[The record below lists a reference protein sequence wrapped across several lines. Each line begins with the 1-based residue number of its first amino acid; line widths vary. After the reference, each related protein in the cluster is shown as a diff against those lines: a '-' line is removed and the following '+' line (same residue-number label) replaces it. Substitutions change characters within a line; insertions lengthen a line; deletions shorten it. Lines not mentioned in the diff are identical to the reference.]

1 MIKRILC
8 LLLVCLAVITACAE
22 EAGETL
28 LEKALRISE
37 DHEQLITLDEEELT
51 DVVGIDPEYYTDY
64 AYLAGHDSL
73 AGRELIV
80 LHAADEEAALSIAE
94 KLEGYRQYRLHMT
107 QNYPDQAEAYRML
120 CKAEV
125 MREGLLVVL
134 SVAPPDPQEAELL
147 LKEE

>member
-1 MIKRILC
+1 MTKRILC

-64 AYLAGHDSL
+64 AYLAGKDTSS
-73 AGRELIV
+73 GRELIV
-80 LHAADEEAALSIAE
+80 LRAKDITAAKTVAETLEE
-94 KLEGYRQYRLHMT
+94 YRGQRLRCT
-107 QNYPDQAEAYRML
+107 RNYYPEAYRAL
-120 CKAEV
+120 SESEV
-125 MREGLLVVL
+125 MQEDLLIVL
-134 SVAPPDPQEAELL
+134 SIGAPDPKEPDLL
-147 LKEE
+147 LREE